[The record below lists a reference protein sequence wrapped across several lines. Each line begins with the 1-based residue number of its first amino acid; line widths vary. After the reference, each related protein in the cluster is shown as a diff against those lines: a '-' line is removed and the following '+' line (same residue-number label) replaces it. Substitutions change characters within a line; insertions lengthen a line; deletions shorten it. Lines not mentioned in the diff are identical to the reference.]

1 MQTIQVNV
9 LNPKAYKLLQDLA
22 ELELISLDEN
32 TENNFIEGISDF
44 AEQDSINKKALF
56 KQAFGAFE
64 SEKSA
69 EEIIEDISSSRVS
82 NRNIEQF

>member
-22 ELELISLDEN
+22 ELDLISLEDRGK
-32 TENNFIEGISDF
+32 NNFLTNDF
-44 AEQDSINKKALF
+44 NWENLNSTDRKTLF
-56 KQAFGAFE
+56 KEAFGAFE

-69 EEIIEDISSSRVS
+69 EEIIEDIRSSRVA

>member
-9 LNPKAYKLLQDLA
+9 LNPKAYKLLLDLA
-22 ELELISLDEN
+22 DLKLISLDEK
-32 TENNFIEGISDF
+32 TEDNFVEEVSNF
-44 AEQDSINKKALF
+44 AESDLTNKKALF

-69 EEIIEDISSSRVS
+69 EEIIEDIRSSRIA